1 MDATQRSLLNIV
13 MSVLAPVLI
22 LSKCSES
29 GDSFWQMGTTPAL
42 VVALAL
48 PIGYGIYNFWETRK
62 YDALNLL
69 GLLGVLFTAVVTVY
83 ATTGEGEQIR
93 PNTPW
98 WFAAKEAFIP
108 LLMAVAVMLTA
119 KSKGALL
126 RVFLYSDAIFDVV
139 RIEKKSAELN
149 RTGEYEKC
157 LWNASLMTASSLI
170 FSSAMNFGLALYFLL
185 PVLGLPAADQALA
198 YNYAIKDL
206 TWAGFIVISFP
217 LLLTLFGVLMY
228 LIKTL
233 QRITGLTRDELLHA

>member
-1 MDATQRSLLNIV
+1 MDATQRSLLNIA
-13 MSVLAPVLI
+13 MSVIAPVLI
-22 LSKCSES
+22 LSKCSEK

-42 VVALAL
+42 VIALSL
-48 PIGYGIYNFWETRK
+48 PIAYGIYNFWETRK

-83 ATTGEGEQIR
+83 ATTGDGEQIR

-108 LLMAVAVMLTA
+108 LLMAAAIMLTA
-119 KSKGALL
+119 KTKGALL

-139 RIEKKSAELN
+139 RIEKRCEDSQLN
-149 RTGEYEKC
+149 IPYEQC
-157 LWNASLMTASSLI
+157 LWQASLMTAGSLV
-170 FSSAMNFGLALYFLL
+170 FSSVLNFGLALYFLL
-185 PVLGLPAADQALA
+185 PVLTLPAAEQALA

-228 LIKTL
+228 LIKRL
-233 QRITGLTRDELLHA
+233 QAITGMSRDELMHG

>member
-1 MDATQRSLLNIV
+1 MDATQRSLLNIG

-22 LSKCSES
+22 LSKCSEQ
-29 GDSFWQMGTTPAL
+29 GDSFWQVGTTPAL

-48 PIGYGIYNFWETRK
+48 PIAYGIYNFWETRK
-62 YDALNLL
+62 PDALNLL
-69 GLLGVLFTAVVTVY
+69 GLLGVIFTAIVTVY
-83 ATTGEGEQIR
+83 ATTGEGAQIR

-108 LLMAVAVMLTA
+108 LLMAAAIMITA

-139 RIEKKSAELN
+139 RIEKKSEELKRFN
-149 RTGEYEKC
+149 EYEKC
-157 LWNASLMTASSLI
+157 LWNASLMTAGSLLFSSL
-170 FSSAMNFGLALYFLL
+170 MNFILALYFLL
-185 PVLGLPAADQALA
+185 PVLALPAAEQALA

-206 TWAGFIVISFP
+206 TWAGFLVISFP
-217 LLLTLFGVLMY
+217 LLITLFGVLMY

-233 QRITGLTRDELLHA
+233 QRITGLSRDELMNA

>member
-22 LSKCSES
+22 LSKCSEK

-42 VVALAL
+42 IIALAL
-48 PIGYGIYNFWETRK
+48 PIGYGIYNFIDTRK
-62 YDALNLL
+62 YDALNIL
-69 GLLGVLFTAVVTVY
+69 GLVGVLFTAIVTIY

-108 LLMAVAVMLTA
+108 LLMAAAIMMTA

-139 RIEKKSAELN
+139 RIEKKCDELK
-149 RTGEYEKC
+149 RKDEYEKC
-157 LWNASLMTASSLI
+157 LWNASLMTSGSLI
-170 FSSAMNFGLALYFLL
+170 FSSLANFALALYFLL
-185 PVLGLPAADQALA
+185 PVLALPAAEQALA

-217 LLLTLFGVLMY
+217 LLVTLFGVLMY

-233 QRITGLTRDELLHA
+233 QGITGLNRDEVMNA

>member
-1 MDATQRSLLNIV
+1 MDATQRSLLNIG

-22 LSKCSES
+22 LSKCSEK
-29 GDSFWQMGTTPAL
+29 GESFWQMGTTPAL
-42 VVALAL
+42 IIALAL

-69 GLLGVLFTAVVTVY
+69 GLMGVIFTAIVTIY
-83 ATTGEGEQIR
+83 ATTGDGDQIR

-108 LLMAVAVMLTA
+108 LLMATA
-119 KSKGALL
+119 IMITARSKGSLL
-126 RVFLYSDAIFDVV
+126 RVFLYSDAIFDTV

-149 RTGEYEKC
+149 RSNEYEQC
-157 LWNASLMTASSLI
+157 LWTASLMTAGSLL
-170 FSSAMNFGLALYFLL
+170 FSSALNFGLALYFLL
-185 PVLGLPAADQALA
+185 PVLSLPAADQALA

-217 LLLTLFGVLMY
+217 LLLTLFAVLMY
-228 LIKTL
+228 LIKRL
-233 QRITGLTRDELLHA
+233 QSITGLSRDEVMQG